1 MNATT
6 PFPIDRECPFA
17 PPAEYARL
25 REEEPVKRVTLPT
38 GKQAWI
44 VTRYADVR
52 RLLADPRLSS
62 DPRRPNFPALG
73 IGEQEAAARSRP
85 FIRTDPPEHTRHRRM
100 LQAEF
105 TVKRVKGMRPA
116 IQATVDRLI
125 DRMLADGPPVD
136 LVPAFANAVSTSTVL
151 NLVGVPADDLEF
163 FRDVTRV
170 SGGRGSD
177 AREIGEALGNMF
189 RMLGELIAER
199 KRNPGEDLLSKL
211 VVNHL
216 AQGVVTEQE
225 LLSTIG
231 ITIIA
236 GRETTTSMISLG
248 TLMLLER
255 PETLAELRNA
265 PHLLPAA
272 VEELLRALSVADSI
286 PLRVATEDIE
296 VAGTVIPAGDGVI
309 CLLAAADHDPEVFP
323 DPGRLDLTRVNRS
336 HMAFGYGIH
345 QCIGQNLARL
355 ELEIALGTLIARI
368 PGLKL
373 AVPFDRLDFK
383 HDSATF
389 GIESM
394 PVTW

>member
-1 MNATT
+1 M
-6 PFPIDRECPFA
+6 
-17 PPAEYARL
+17 
-25 REEEPVKRVTLPT
+25 
-38 GKQAWI
+38 
-44 VTRYADVR
+44 
-52 RLLADPRLSS
+52 
-62 DPRRPNFPALG
+62 
-73 IGEQEAAARSRP
+73 
-85 FIRTDPPEHTRHRRM
+85 
-100 LQAEF
+100 
-105 TVKRVKGMRPA
+105 
-116 IQATVDRLI
+116 
-125 DRMLADGPPVD
+125 
-136 LVPAFANAVSTSTVL
+136 
-151 NLVGVPADDLEF
+151 
-163 FRDVTRV
+163 
-170 SGGRGSD
+170 
-177 AREIGEALGNMF
+177 
-189 RMLGELIAER
+189 
-199 KRNPGEDLLSKL
+199 
-211 VVNHL
+211 
-216 AQGVVTEQE
+216 TEQE

>member
-199 KRNPGEDLLSKL
+199 KRNPGRTCCPS
-211 VVNHL
+211 
-216 AQGVVTEQE
+216 
-225 LLSTIG
+225 SWS
-231 ITIIA
+231 
-236 GRETTTSMISLG
+236 TTSPRGS
-248 TLMLLER
+248 
-255 PETLAELRNA
+255 
-265 PHLLPAA
+265 
-272 VEELLRALSVADSI
+272 
-286 PLRVATEDIE
+286 
-296 VAGTVIPAGDGVI
+296 
-309 CLLAAADHDPEVFP
+309 
-323 DPGRLDLTRVNRS
+323 
-336 HMAFGYGIH
+336 
-345 QCIGQNLARL
+345 
-355 ELEIALGTLIARI
+355 
-368 PGLKL
+368 
-373 AVPFDRLDFK
+373 
-383 HDSATF
+383 
-389 GIESM
+389 
-394 PVTW
+394 